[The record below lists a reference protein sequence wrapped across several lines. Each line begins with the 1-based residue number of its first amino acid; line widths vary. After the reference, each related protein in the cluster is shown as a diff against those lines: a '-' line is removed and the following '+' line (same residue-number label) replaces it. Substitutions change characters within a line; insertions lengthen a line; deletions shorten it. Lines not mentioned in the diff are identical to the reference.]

1 MMTRRRQG
9 LLRLLPVALTL
20 TLATPTLVEPA
31 PAGDPIIEFT
41 EHPGEL
47 DSTLAGPTLRIYD
60 DGRVVVT
67 RPPYMHRPGTHSRRL
82 SPTELTTLLQILT
95 TENLRAF
102 DGEEVLRARRE
113 SRQQKE
119 RGTAR
124 APLQYSSD
132 RETIELRILVED
144 PQARAAATETSI
156 RWSGLRA
163 DRRLQPDRPEIQSL
177 ANAVDAL
184 RALRD
189 GPDFTEDGTR

>member
-1 MMTRRRQG
+1 MMTRRPQG

-20 TLATPTLVEPA
+20 TLATPTLAEPA
-31 PAGDPIIEFT
+31 PAGDPIVEFT

-47 DSTLAGPTLRIYD
+47 DRSLSGPTLRIYA
-60 DGRVVVT
+60 DGRAVVT
-67 RPPYMHRPGTHSRRL
+67 RPPYMHRPGTHSRQL
-82 SPTELTTLLQILT
+82 SRTELTTVLQVLT
-95 TENLRAF
+95 TESLLAF
-102 DGEEVLRARRE
+102 DRAEVLRARSE

-124 APLQYSSD
+124 SPLRYSSD

-144 PQARAAATETSI
+144 PQARAGSTETSI

-189 GPDFTEDGTR
+189 GPGFTEDGEP